1 VSDPGK
7 TRGLA
12 RPAILG
18 AFDGTASYLGII
30 VYLASTHPAL
40 IVPTAL
46 VGAIGSGISMGGGE
60 WLSDS
65 ESGFGASLVMAG
77 ATFCG
82 ALLPA
87 LPFALWH
94 GPLAVA
100 ESVIVCICIGITVS
114 MLRPKRGLGLALAE
128 TFSIM
133 ATVLGVVLLL
143 GLVLPGGAA

>member
-1 VSDPGK
+1 M
-7 TRGLA
+7 
-12 RPAILG
+12 LG
-18 AFDGTASYLGII
+18 GFDGTASYLGII

-65 ESGFGASLVMAG
+65 DNGFGASLVMAG
-77 ATFCG
+77 ATFLG

-94 GPLAVA
+94 GPVAAA
-100 ESVIVCICIGITVS
+100 ESVIICVCIGITVS
-114 MLRPKRGLGLALAE
+114 LLRPKRGLGLALAE
-128 TFSIM
+128 TFGIM
-133 ATVLGVVLLL
+133 LAVLGVVLLDRKS
-143 GLVLPGGAA
+143 VA

>member
-1 VSDPGK
+1 V
-7 TRGLA
+7 
-12 RPAILG
+12 LG
-18 AFDGTASYLGII
+18 GFDGTASYLGII

-65 ESGFGASLVMAG
+65 DNGFGASLVMAG
-77 ATFCG
+77 ATFLG

-94 GPLAVA
+94 GPVAAA
-100 ESVIVCICIGITVS
+100 ESVIICVCIGITVS
-114 MLRPKRGLGLALAE
+114 LLRPKRGLGLALAE
-128 TFSIM
+128 TFGIM
-133 ATVLGVVLLL
+133 LAVLGVVLLL

>member
-1 VSDPGK
+1 M
-7 TRGLA
+7 
-12 RPAILG
+12 LG
-18 AFDGTASYLGII
+18 GFDGTASYLGII

-65 ESGFGASLVMAG
+65 DNGFGASLVMAG
-77 ATFCG
+77 ATFLG

-94 GPLAVA
+94 GPVAAA
-100 ESVIVCICIGITVS
+100 ESVIICVCIGITVS
-114 MLRPKRGLGLALAE
+114 LLRPKRGLGLALAE
-128 TFSIM
+128 TFGIM
-133 ATVLGVVLLL
+133 LAVLGVVLLL
-143 GLVLPGGAA
+143 GLVLLGGVA